1 MNRHGDRAMAVPVN
15 VTNIETVLPENA
27 FIFSRTDLKGKIVE
41 ANEVFANISG
51 YKVEEMI
58 GRPHNLVRH
67 PDMPKEAFADMWK
80 SLKAGRP
87 WQGVVKNRRKDGG
100 YYWVIA
106 NISPVREGGRIVG
119 YQSLRHKP
127 SRAQIAAAEGV
138 YRRIRE
144 GDKTLKIEEGRAVR
158 VRSGWESRLAN
169 ADFKVGLGVSLALLA
184 CAAGLVDFLAQN
196 HRSLVQGAL
205 AALAGLSCLYAFY
218 LLFALLPARR
228 KDMKRIEDYLDGV
241 LSSGDLRLRLG
252 LERQDSIGAVGRKL
266 SLLVS
271 WMQTTVQC
279 VGDAVGQV
287 QSATDDVMKSI
298 QEIDQAAKSQ
308 HLSTASVAAA
318 TTELGLTIREV
329 SQNLQ
334 STETTVG
341 ETGRRATEG
350 ADLSQRATDQIRNLE
365 IAIKSAATDVE
376 ALGASSAEVGKI
388 AGMIRE
394 IAAQT
399 NLLALN
405 ASIEAARAGEAGR
418 GFAVVANEVRSL
430 ADRTTKA
437 TANIDALILNIK
449 GDSDRAILGMRAG
462 STQVTEGLELVR
474 EAQDALNGINGLMSN
489 AVRMVSEIATAS
501 SQQTEA
507 MNDIGSNI
515 SHVAAMTEQSVGAVD
530 QTTRMIGFLAPMV
543 ERVKKAVTQYEV

>member
-1 MNRHGDRAMAVPVN
+1 MAVDRH
-15 VTNIETVLPENA
+15 VTNVETVLPDNV
-27 FIFSRTDLKGKIVE
+27 FIFSQTDLTGKIVE
-41 ANEVFANISG
+41 ANGAFAEISG
-51 YKVEEMI
+51 YSVEEML
-58 GRPHNLVRH
+58 GKPHSLVRH
-67 PDMPKEAFADMWK
+67 PDMPKEAFADLWK

-106 NISPVREGGRIVG
+106 NASPVRENGRIVG

-127 SRAQIAAAEGV
+127 NREQIHAAEGA

-144 GDKTLKIEEGRAVR
+144 GDTSLKVEEGHAVR
-158 VRSGWESRLAN
+158 VRSFAAQLLAS
-169 ADFKVGLGVSLALLA
+169 ADFKVGFGVLLALVA
-184 CAAGLVDFLAQN
+184 SVAGLVGFLGSAK
-196 HRSLVQGAL
+196 HSLLQDAVAGIS
-205 AALAGLSCLYAFY
+205 GLSGLYALYMIFG
-218 LLFALLPARR
+218 LLPGLKNDLR
-228 KDMKRIEDYLDGV
+228 MTEEYLDSV
-241 LSSGDLRLRLG
+241 LSSGNLKLRFN
-252 LERQDSIGAVGRKL
+252 LERQDSVGSIGRKMG
-266 SLLVS
+266 LLVS
-271 WMQTTVQC
+271 WMQSTVQC
-279 VGDAVGQV
+279 IGDAVGHV
-287 QSATDDVMKSI
+287 QTATADVMKSI
-298 QEIDQAAKSQ
+298 QEIDQAANSQ
-308 HLSTASVAAA
+308 HLATASVAAA

-329 SQNLQ
+329 TQHMQ

-350 ADLSQRATDQIRNLE
+350 AEVSQRATEQIHSLE

-376 ALGASSAEVGKI
+376 ALGTSSAEVGKI
-388 AGMIRE
+388 AGVIRE

-449 GDSDRAILGMRAG
+449 GDSDRAITGMRTG

-474 EAQDALNGINGLMSN
+474 EAQEALNGINGLMSG
-489 AVRMVSEIATAS
+489 AVRMISEIAIAS

-515 SHVAAMTEQSVGAVD
+515 SHVAAMTEQSVGVVHH
-530 QTTRMIGFLAPMV
+530 TTGMIEFLAPMV
-543 ERVKKAVTQYEV
+543 DRVKKAVEQYEA